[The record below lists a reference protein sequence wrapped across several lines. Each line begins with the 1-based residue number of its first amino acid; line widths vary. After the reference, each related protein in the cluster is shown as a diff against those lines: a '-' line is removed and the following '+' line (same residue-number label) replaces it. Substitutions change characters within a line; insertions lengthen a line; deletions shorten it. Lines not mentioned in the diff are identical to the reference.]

1 MISQQ
6 LARMRESLGSFA
18 EFGTDPELDRAL
30 TRPKACDF
38 VFGFAAAIGE
48 VRR

>member
-6 LARMRESLGSFA
+6 LARMRESLGSLA